1 MVNHGISYGLA
12 LDISLACD
20 IRVCTKDTRYSVKE
34 VDIGMFAFLFNCL
47 GDDYALSLD
56 IVACSMKKSTN
67 SSTPG
72 LAADIGTLTR
82 LPKSQLPFS
91 FIKDVALTAR
101 EFFAPEALSVGL
113 VSSVYDNKA
122 EAVTQAISKAALIAT
137 KSPVAVLGTKEV
149 LNYSRDHSVQ
159 DGLNYVA
166 VWNAA
171 YLQTQDVKDALMAG
185 LKRKKAMFA
194 KL

>member
-1 MVNHGISYGLA
+1 M
-12 LDISLACD
+12 
-20 IRVCTKDTRYSVKE
+20 
-34 VDIGMFAFLFNCL
+34 
-47 GDDYALSLD
+47 
-56 IVACSMKKSTN
+56 
-67 SSTPG
+67 
-72 LAADIGTLTR
+72 
-82 LPKSQLPFS
+82 
-91 FIKDVALTAR
+91 
-101 EFFAPEALSVGL
+101 
-113 VSSVYDNKA
+113 YDNKA

-185 LKRKKAMFA
+185 LKRKKARFA